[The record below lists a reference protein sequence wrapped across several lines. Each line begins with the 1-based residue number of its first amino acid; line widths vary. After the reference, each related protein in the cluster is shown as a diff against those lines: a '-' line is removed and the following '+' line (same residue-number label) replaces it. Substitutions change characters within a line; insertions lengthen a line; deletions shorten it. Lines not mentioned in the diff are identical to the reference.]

1 MMSNCL
7 ASFLTHRDNSHQVCQ
22 RKLPNGLFSKPR
34 SNPDLMK
41 TKRRFLRCFS
51 FPGVWRQLLPADDQ
65 VHPLE
70 GDPGPLP
77 GEGGDLHA
85 GQVRGH
91 LRQVLQHVSR
101 SKSDSRYCMA
111 DDILT

>member
-1 MMSNCL
+1 MSNL
-7 ASFLTHRDNSHQVCQ
+7 HIPYLRKSFDSSILLNRPPLRN
-22 RKLPNGLFSKPR
+22 LPNDLFSKPR

-111 DDILT
+111 S